1 MKQSLTD
8 FRERFVLLLEQ
19 INIDPFWAK
28 VMQSFVVLVLII
40 IFAWVTYKLATL
52 LMRKLAPLVIGKAK
66 ADWREALLENK
77 VFSKVANFIPAVFV
91 SIFYHAI
98 SSGEFRYI
106 IELFIG
112 TYFIIVFLL
121 LANSIINTVTTV
133 YDDVEGE
140 IGNLKLYLQLI
151 KVALFS
157 IGIIAIISI
166 FANRNFMDILKGLG
180 TMITVLLIVYKDTI
194 LGFVAGIQLSA
205 NKMVKV
211 GDWVSLPKDNADG
224 TVTEI
229 SLNTVKIQNFD
240 QTITTIPTYKLM
252 SESFTNWRGMQES
265 GGRRIKRHIKIDMD
279 SIHFLSTAEINRLG
293 KFKLIEN
300 YISEKLKEV
309 ESSRKK
315 EQEWVNQR
323 KITNIG
329 TFKKYIENY
338 LLSTGFVNI
347 DMTFMVRQLQS
358 TETGVPIEIY
368 FFCKE
373 KALNTYEQIQSNIFD
388 HIIAVVPLFN
398 LRIYQSLSGSSFK
411 IKQRK
416 AKKRR

>member
-1 MKQSLTD
+1 MKDTLQHIREQSID
-8 FRERFVLLLEQ
+8 FLAQLQ
-19 INIDPFWAK
+19 ITGIWAT
-28 VMQSFVVLVLII
+28 VIQSIVVFLLII
-40 IFAWVTYKLATL
+40 LVAWIADKIATKI
-52 LMRKLAPLVIGKAK
+52 MRKLAPILIGKAK
-66 ADWREALLENK
+66 NEWKEALLENK
-77 VFSKVANFIPAVFV
+77 VFSKISSFIPAVV
-91 SIFYHAI
+91 IALFYHIIASDDLRHIIQLFI
-98 SSGEFRYI
+98 SS
-106 IELFIG
+106 
-112 TYFIIVFLL
+112 YFIIVFLL
-121 LANSIINTVTTV
+121 LANAIINTITSV
-133 YDDVEGE
+133 YSDIEGE
-140 IGNLKLYLQLI
+140 MGNLKLYLQLA

-157 IGIIAIISI
+157 IGIIAIVSL
-166 FANRNFMDILKGLG
+166 FANKNFMDILKGLG

-265 GGRRIKRHIKIDMD
+265 GGRRIKRHIKIDMN
-279 SIHFLSTAEINRLG
+279 SIHFLSTNEIKRLG
-293 KFKLIEN
+293 KFKLLRD
-300 YISEKLKEV
+300 YIANKLEEV
-309 ESSRKK
+309 ESSKK
-315 EQEWVNQR
+315 NETEWVNQR

-338 LLSTGFVNI
+338 LLNTGYVNT

-358 TETGVPIEIY
+358 TEIGVPIEIY

-373 KALNTYEQIQSNIFD
+373 KDLSTYEQIQSDIFD
-388 HIIAVVPLFN
+388 HIISIIPEFN
-398 LRIYQSLSGSSFK
+398 LRVYQRLSGSTFK
-411 IKQRK
+411 IKERK
-416 AKKRR
+416 KSQL